1 MLDITRDFLK
11 EHYNIDDEMMK
22 FSEEV
27 MEDIKF
33 KFDEIKEIREY
44 NQYKVLR
51 AMQEANLSDNHFNW
65 TTGYGYNDLG

>member
-51 AMQEANLSDNHFNW
+51 AMQEANLSDK
-65 TTGYGYNDLG
+65 